1 METIFTKIVERKI
14 PSHIVYED
22 DLVIAFLDIT
32 QSTKGHTLVVTKSPY
47 ENILEVPE
55 DVLKHLF
62 GVVQKLSKGI
72 QQAFNPSGINLLNN
86 NGSTAGQTVFHYHV
100 HIIPR
105 YDKEE
110 ITIKLNDTSKTITA
124 DDYKNR
130 AAMIIAAL
138 S

>member
-1 METIFTKIVERKI
+1 MSYK
-14 PSHIVYED
+14 
-22 DLVIAFLDIT
+22 
-32 QSTKGHTLVVTKSPY
+32 
-47 ENILEVPE
+47 
-55 DVLKHLF
+55 
-62 GVVQKLSKGI
+62 KLSKGI
-72 QQAFNPSGINLLNN
+72 QHAFNPLGINLLNN